1 MNNSPEL
8 FSDFEVYKYSRAPV
22 ILKLLGASLVLH
34 IAFITVIAFSPV
46 LQDMLFVASFFSDTE
61 FVDKAYRKTKIGEE
75 VALIIDVKNGKFV
88 YPQGYFAMFEKPK
101 VVQTVVEKP
110 KLKPTPKPKPKTNA
124 QTAKNK
130 KDKAGTKDGTDKDQ
144 ADSAA
149 QANDDYGPVQFNK
162 RPLKDF
168 GADVKQMVEK
178 GKLDLEQSFEVIISG
193 SLNAKGRLVNP
204 KYRVVSGSKEMS
216 VVVANLA
223 AAMNDS
229 GLLAQFVKAND
240 GKPLSNLT
248 FRAKR
253 DAASFVVTVES
264 KVDSPEVASKISSAL
279 GLVFLLVKKA
289 RAGKDEAILLS
300 NTSASAKGSS
310 FVVNF
315 RMSSA
320 QADALINRQ
329 LALAKQDVG
338 K

>member
-8 FSDFEVYKYSRAPV
+8 FSDFEVYKYSRAP
-22 ILKLLGASLVLH
+22 IMMKLLGASLAVH
-34 IAFITVIAFSPV
+34 IAFLTAVAVSPA
-46 LQDMLFVASFFSDTE
+46 LQDMLFIASFFSDTE
-61 FVDKAYRKTKIGEE
+61 FVDKAYKKSTIIEE
-75 VALIIDVKNGKFV
+75 VGLIIDVKNEKFA

-101 VVQTVVEKP
+101 VVQTIAVKP
-110 KLKPTPKPKPKTNA
+110 KPKPTPKPKPKTNV

-130 KDKAGTKDGTDKDQ
+130 KAETKDEANKDQ
-144 ADSAA
+144 TDTAA
-149 QANDDYGPVQFNK
+149 QVNDDHGPVEFNK

-168 GADVKQMVEK
+168 GADVKAMVEK
-178 GKLDLEQSFEVIISG
+178 GKLDLEQPFEIVISG

-204 KYRVVSGSKEMS
+204 RYRVVSGSKEMTK
-216 VVVANLA
+216 VVANLA
-223 AAMNDS
+223 LAMNDS

-240 GKPLSNLT
+240 GKPLSNLI

-264 KVDSPEVASKISSAL
+264 KVDSPQVAGKISSAL
-279 GLVFLLVKKA
+279 GLAFLLVRKA

-315 RMSSA
+315 KMSSA

>member
-8 FSDFEVYKYSRAPV
+8 FSDFEVYKYSRAPIV
-22 ILKLLGASLVLH
+22 LKLLGASLVLH
-34 IAFITVIAFSPV
+34 IALITAIALNPV
-46 LQDMLFVASFFSDTE
+46 LQDMLFITRFFSDTE
-61 FVDKAYRKTKIGEE
+61 FVDKAYKKTKIVEE
-75 VALIIDVKNGKFV
+75 VALIIDVKNEKFV
-88 YPQGYFAMFEKPK
+88 YPQGYFAMFEKPPIAR
-101 VVQTVVEKP
+101 TVIEKP
-110 KLKPTPKPKPKTNA
+110 KPKPTPKPKPKTNA

-130 KDKAGTKDGTDKDQ
+130 KAGTKDGTDKDQ
-144 ADSAA
+144 ADGAA
-149 QANDDYGPVQFNK
+149 QANDDYGPVEFNK

-168 GADVKQMVEK
+168 GAGVKQMVEK
-178 GKLDLEQSFEVIISG
+178 GKLDLEQPFEIIING

-204 KYRVVSGSKEMS
+204 KYRVVSGSNEMTK
-216 VVVANLA
+216 VVANLA

-240 GKPLSNLT
+240 GKPLSNLS

-253 DAASFVVTVES
+253 DAANFIVTVES
-264 KVDSPEVASKISSAL
+264 KVDSPQVASKISSAL
-279 GLVFLLVKKA
+279 GLAFLLVKKA

-320 QADALINRQ
+320 QADGLINRQ